1 MLRAQLHPGFTDPD
15 APVAM
20 SRVVVEW
27 VLLDIEGTTSNL
39 AFVHEVLFPYAR
51 ARMRDFLLENHG
63 RPVVAEVLD
72 QVARD
77 AGAGSFRE
85 WCPPGL
91 PEEAEVEWVVG
102 HLHGLMDRDSKTK
115 GLKRLQGLI
124 WEGGYRDGTLRSH
137 VFDDV
142 PLVLQRWQQAGIGL
156 AIYSS
161 GSVAAQKLYFAH
173 TLAGDLAGFFAHH
186 FDTTVG
192 GKREAAS
199 YRRVAGD
206 LGGNPGSILFVSDVV
221 EELDAAAEAGLQTA
235 LAERPGNRPV
245 PECRHP
251 RVRVLTDLFLERA

>member
-1 MLRAQLHPGFTDPD
+1 MD
-15 APVAM
+15 
-20 SRVVVEW
+20 W

-51 ARMRDFLLENHG
+51 ARMREFLLAHQAQ
-63 RPVVAEVLD
+63 PVVRKVLE
-72 QVARD
+72 QLALD
-77 AGAGSFRE
+77 AGAGSFGE
-85 WCPPGL
+85 WCPEGATGPDAL
-91 PEEAEVEWVVG
+91 EWVVG
-102 HLHGLMDRDSKTK
+102 HLHGLMDRDSKTT

-142 PLVLQRWQQAGIGL
+142 PAALKRWHAAGIGL

-173 TLAGDLAGFFAHH
+173 TIEGDLGGFFSHH

-199 YRRVAGD
+199 YRRIAVD
-206 LGGNPGSILFVSDVV
+206 LGGAPARILFVSDVA
-221 EELDAAAEAGLQTA
+221 EELDAAAESGFQTA
-235 LAERPGNRPV
+235 LAARPGNRPV
-245 PECRHP
+245 PECRHS
-251 RVRVLTDLFLERA
+251 RVRVLTDLRLERA

>member
-1 MLRAQLHPGFTDPD
+1 MRFLAVD
-15 APVAM
+15 
-20 SRVVVEW
+20 W

-51 ARMRDFLLENHG
+51 ARLLEFLVMNQAQ
-63 RPVVAEVLD
+63 PVVTEALE

-85 WCPPGL
+85 WCPAGATNR
-91 PEEAEVEWVVG
+91 EALEWVVS
-102 HLHGLMDRDSKTK
+102 HLHGLMDRDSKTT

-137 VFDDV
+137 VFDEV
-142 PLVLQRWQQAGIGL
+142 PTVLERWSQAGIGL

-161 GSVAAQKLYFAH
+161 GSIAAQKLYFAH
-173 TLAGDLAGFFAHH
+173 TIAGNLGGFFAHH

-199 YRRVAGD
+199 YRRISGE
-206 LGGNPGSILFVSDVV
+206 LGGNPGRILFVSDVA
-221 EELDAAAEAGLQTA
+221 EELDAAAAAGFHTA

-251 RVRVLTDLFLERA
+251 RVRVLTDLELERA

>member
-1 MLRAQLHPGFTDPD
+1 MD
-15 APVAM
+15 
-20 SRVVVEW
+20 W

-51 ARMRDFLLENHG
+51 ARMREFLLSHQAQ
-63 RPVVAEVLD
+63 PVVREVLE
-72 QVARD
+72 QLARD
-77 AGAGSFRE
+77 AGAGSFGE
-85 WCPPGL
+85 WCPEGKTG
-91 PEEAEVEWVVG
+91 PEAMEWVVV
-102 HLHGLMDRDSKTK
+102 HLHGLMDRDSKTT

-142 PLVLQRWQQAGIGL
+142 PTALERWQAAGIGL

-173 TLAGDLAGFFAHH
+173 TIAGDLGGFFSHH

-192 GKREAAS
+192 GKREGAS
-199 YRRVAGD
+199 YRRIAVD
-206 LGGNPGSILFVSDVV
+206 LGGDPARILFVSDVG
-221 EELDAAAEAGLQTA
+221 EELDAAAESGFQTA

-245 PECRHP
+245 PECRHS
-251 RVRVLTDLFLERA
+251 RVRVLTDLRLERA